1 MSVAKAAF
9 KVITSYFIM
18 ETLLGLDAL
27 TPHLGCYLMHI
38 NDFLQYGVKIFV
50 ITSFKDTCYIEIL
63 PNVQRSER
71 GIISRVLIFNY

>member
-27 TPHLGCYLMHI
+27 TPHLGADVEGQIQLTMLY
-38 NDFLQYGVKIFV
+38 
-50 ITSFKDTCYIEIL
+50 
-63 PNVQRSER
+63 VQ
-71 GIISRVLIFNY
+71 